1 MDRKI
6 PKEVLRS
13 EKRKRWI
20 KTCAIILGSVGVI
33 ALIIFLLRDSI
44 SLDNLQLST
53 VDTGSIEVSVSAS
66 GKVVAAFEETVI
78 APIES
83 RIVKVFKKAGD
94 RVDEGTPLLQL
105 DPQSIE
111 TDYRKMLDELE
122 MRRYRIEQ
130 QRVKN
135 SSALSDME
143 MQLKVNDMQIDR
155 MEVEVRNERYL
166 DSIGAGT
173 TDKVREVEL
182 SYNVAKLEQEQAYK
196 KLENDRSVADA
207 ELRVQELELEIFRK
221 SLAETKRI
229 LEDAQWSNRSHGL
242 HRDTLSTRYPTLN
255 RTVTP
260 DFFRVFRYQSTNGS
274 TDELVR
280 ALERGELV
288 ISTEVEKELFGKD
301 ESAVGQYIS
310 FEKSDS
316 AQQYTVGAVSDVI
329 RYDNFSNW
337 SAYFAQ
343 RLENDL
349 LESFS
354 GEWVG
359 GLEFCVRVT
368 PEEDHDFIRRFRED
382 MSRQLRL
389 GNYYLGDIRSIP
401 AIKEAT
407 QLDNVNDLKMRM
419 FDILFLLVNILL
431 GIIGIFWFRTQH
443 RRSEIGL
450 RVSLG
455 DTSAQVLKRYYTE
468 GLLLL
473 TAAMIPA
480 LIIIYIL
487 GREAILQVYLMPFT
501 ATRYLIGFGITYL
514 LLAGMII
521 LGIWLPARKAVKV
534 PPAEALRDE

>member
-6 PKEVLRS
+6 PKKVLRS

-20 KTCAIILGSVGVI
+20 KTGAIILGSVAVI

-66 GKVVAAFEETVI
+66 GKVVPAFEETVI

-94 RVDEGTPLLQL
+94 LVDEGTPLLQL
-105 DPQSIE
+105 DLQSIE

-135 SSALSDME
+135 SSALSDMK

-229 LEDAQWSNRSHGL
+229 LEDAQIRSPRKAILTYINNQVGARVGQGMEVAILSDLSQFRIDGEIADSYGDRISVGNKAVVRIGSDELTGVVSN
-242 HRDTLSTRYPTLN
+242 
-255 RTVTP
+255 VTP
-260 DFFRVFRYQSTNGS
+260 LSRNGIIQFTVQLDEADHPRLRSGLRTDVYVMNAVKDDVLRVANGPYYSGKGTYELFVLNGNSLEKREVRLGDSNYQYV
-274 TDELVR
+274 E
-280 ALERGELV
+280 V
-288 ISTEVEKELFGKD
+288 ISGLNPGDQV
-301 ESAVGQYIS
+301 V
-310 FEKSDS
+310 
-316 AQQYTVGAVSDVI
+316 VSD
-329 RYDNFSNW
+329 
-337 SAYFAQ
+337 
-343 RLENDL
+343 
-349 LESFS
+349 
-354 GEWVG
+354 
-359 GLEFCVRVT
+359 
-368 PEEDHDFIRRFRED
+368 
-382 MSRQLRL
+382 MS
-389 GNYYLGDIRSIP
+389 
-401 AIKEAT
+401 
-407 QLDNVNDLKMRM
+407 
-419 FDILFLLVNILL
+419 
-431 GIIGIFWFRTQH
+431 QH
-443 RRSEIGL
+443 RNKNRL
-450 RVSLG
+450 KVS
-455 DTSAQVLKRYYTE
+455 R
-468 GLLLL
+468 
-473 TAAMIPA
+473 
-480 LIIIYIL
+480 
-487 GREAILQVYLMPFT
+487 
-501 ATRYLIGFGITYL
+501 
-514 LLAGMII
+514 
-521 LGIWLPARKAVKV
+521 
-534 PPAEALRDE
+534 

>member
-1 MDRKI
+1 M
-6 PKEVLRS
+6 
-13 EKRKRWI
+13 
-20 KTCAIILGSVGVI
+20 
-33 ALIIFLLRDSI
+33 
-44 SLDNLQLST
+44 
-53 VDTGSIEVSVSAS
+53 
-66 GKVVAAFEETVI
+66 
-78 APIES
+78 
-83 RIVKVFKKAGD
+83 
-94 RVDEGTPLLQL
+94 
-105 DPQSIE
+105 
-111 TDYRKMLDELE
+111 
-122 MRRYRIEQ
+122 
-130 QRVKN
+130 
-135 SSALSDME
+135 
-143 MQLKVNDMQIDR
+143 
-155 MEVEVRNERYL
+155 
-166 DSIGAGT
+166 
-173 TDKVREVEL
+173 
-182 SYNVAKLEQEQAYK
+182 
-196 KLENDRSVADA
+196 
-207 ELRVQELELEIFRK
+207 
-221 SLAETKRI
+221 
-229 LEDAQWSNRSHGL
+229 
-242 HRDTLSTRYPTLN
+242 
-255 RTVTP
+255 
-260 DFFRVFRYQSTNGS
+260 
-274 TDELVR
+274 VR

-419 FDILFLLVNILL
+419 FVILFLLVNILL

>member
-6 PKEVLRS
+6 PKKVLRS

-20 KTCAIILGSVGVI
+20 KTCAIILGSVAVI

-66 GKVVAAFEETVI
+66 GKVVPAFEETVI

-105 DPQSIE
+105 DLQSIE

-288 ISTEVEKELFGKD
+288 ISTEVGKELFGKD
-301 ESAVGQYIS
+301 ESAVGQYIF

-419 FDILFLLVNILL
+419 FVILFLLVNILL

-450 RVSLG
+450 RMSMG
-455 DTSAQVLKRYYTE
+455 DTPGEIVKKYYIE

-480 LIIIYIL
+480 MIVIYIL

>member
-105 DPQSIE
+105 DLQSIE

>member
-20 KTCAIILGSVGVI
+20 KTGAIILGSVAVI

-66 GKVVAAFEETVI
+66 GKVVPAFEETVI

-105 DPQSIE
+105 DLQSIE

-419 FDILFLLVNILL
+419 FVILFLLVNILL

>member
-1 MDRKI
+1 M
-6 PKEVLRS
+6 
-13 EKRKRWI
+13 
-20 KTCAIILGSVGVI
+20 KTGAIILGSVGVI

-44 SLDNLQLST
+44 SLDNLQLSS
-53 VDTGSIEVSVSAS
+53 VDKGSIEVSVSAS
-66 GKVVAAFEETVI
+66 GKVVPAFEETVI

-94 RVDEGTPLLQL
+94 LVDEGTPLLQL
-105 DPQSIE
+105 DLQSIE

-135 SSALSDME
+135 SSALSDMK